1 MLGRL
6 LISRHARVR
15 SSAAVAL
22 SAAALILAITGCST
36 TAPASPATPTASHTA
51 APTPLMEQ
59 VDSIALTC
67 AVLGAWQT
75 SLQDTEVAESLGETD
90 AAGYAAVVNTTA
102 NTFVSLRRNPQ
113 AGLQT
118 QVWALQEAMKT
129 SPPTVPGATFD
140 PHSEDFTA
148 AVNDAEVACV
158 RNGSPMT
165 VYALPGQG

>member
-1 MLGRL
+1 MLGRRTF
-6 LISRHARVR
+6 SRRARVR
-15 SSAAVAL
+15 SSAVVAL
-22 SAAALILAITGCST
+22 SAAALILTATGCST
-36 TAPASPATPTASHTA
+36 TAPASPATPTASPTA
-51 APTPLMEQ
+51 TPTPQ
-59 VDSIALTC
+59 IGRVASIALTC

-75 SLQDTEVAESLGETD
+75 SLQDTEAAESLGETD

-102 NTFVSLRRNPQ
+102 NTLVSLRRNPQ

-140 PHSEDFTA
+140 PHSTDFTA
-148 AVNDAEVACV
+148 AVRDAIVACGS
-158 RNGSPMT
+158 NGSPMT